1 MTPTLAAATPAVAL
15 DDLTLAYR
23 GRPAVQRLTG
33 QFAAGSLTAVVGPN
47 GAGKTSLLAAIAGR
61 LRPSE
66 GKVRIEPGLRARMAW
81 LPQQAEIDRKFPLQV
96 FDLVALGAWQRTG
109 GFQAL
114 DAAATE
120 AVQAALAAVGLAGFE
135 RRGIGELS
143 AGQFQRALFARV
155 LLQDAAIILL
165 DEPFN
170 AVDGRTRASLLAIV
184 RRWHDEG
191 RTVIA
196 VLHDIEPVRRHFS
209 DTLLL
214 ARRCIAWG
222 RTAQVLTPANLALAG
237 QQADAWDED
246 AARPRR
252 AA

>member
-1 MTPTLAAATPAVAL
+1 MTPTLAAAAPAVAL
-15 DDLTLAYR
+15 DNLTLAYR
-23 GRPAVQRLTG
+23 GRTAVQRLTG

-66 GKVRIEPGLRARMAW
+66 GRVRLDAGLRARMAW
-81 LPQQAEIDRKFPLQV
+81 LPQQAGIDRSFPLQV

-109 GFQAL
+109 GFKAL
-114 DAAATE
+114 DAAAVD
-120 AVQAALAAVGLAGFE
+120 AVLAALAAVGLAGFE
-135 RRGIGELS
+135 RRDIGELS
-143 AGQFQRALFARV
+143 VGQFQRVLFARV
-155 LLQDAAIILL
+155 LLQDAAIVLL
-165 DEPFN
+165 DEPFA

-196 VLHDIEPVRRHFS
+196 VLHDIDQVRGQFS

-222 RTAQVLTPANLALAG
+222 ETAQVLTPENLALAG
-237 QQADAWDED
+237 QQADTWDDD
-246 AARPRR
+246 AALHRR